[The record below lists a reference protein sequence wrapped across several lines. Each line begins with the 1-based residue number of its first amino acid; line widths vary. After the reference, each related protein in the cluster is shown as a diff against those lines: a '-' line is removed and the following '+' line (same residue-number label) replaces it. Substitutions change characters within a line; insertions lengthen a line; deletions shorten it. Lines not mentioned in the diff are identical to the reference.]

1 MGILIRLRHDAD
13 LADDA
18 LVVDLAGGAVGA
30 GPFGDRPAPD
40 ALLIRK
46 RDLVVLA
53 VVFPGLLG
61 PGLLDDFEGL
71 LVDPAVVVVDSR
83 AVHWGAGDVVL
94 LAEHVDPAVLVT
106 AGEAGINTPLGQVI
120 EHGELLGNPDR
131 VP

>member
-30 GPFGDRPAPD
+30 GPFGDRPAPN
-40 ALLIRK
+40 ALLVRE

-71 LVDPAVVVVDSR
+71 LVDPAVVVVDRR
-83 AVHWGAGDVVL
+83 AVHRRAGDVVL
-94 LAEHVDPAVLVT
+94 LAEHVDPAVLIT
-106 AGEAGINTPLGQVI
+106 AGKAGIDAPLGQVI
-120 EHGELLGNPDR
+120 EDGELLGDTDWIP
-131 VP
+131 